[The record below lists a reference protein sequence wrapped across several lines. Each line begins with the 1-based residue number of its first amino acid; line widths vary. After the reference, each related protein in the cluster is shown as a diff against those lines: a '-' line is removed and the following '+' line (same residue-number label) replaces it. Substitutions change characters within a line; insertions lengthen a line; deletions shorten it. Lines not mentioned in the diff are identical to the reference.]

1 MTDLQNRLNVIMGKK
16 LEKLGLACEMM
27 TFVFE
32 EYALH
37 AQCLTRIIK
46 DQEILVTTGDYQNWD
61 GQCSKNNDEWYFVEK
76 YREDI
81 VGGKVLS
88 VEVSRIHDVRIE
100 LDNGVMIEA
109 LVSNGFSHFGEE
121 REQWR
126 FFEKGKDGV
135 PHLVVYGKS
144 IEMG

>member
-27 TFVFE
+27 TFGFE

-46 DQEILVTTGDYQNWD
+46 DQEILVTTGDYQSWD
-61 GQCSKNNDEWYFVEK
+61 GECSKNNDEWYFVEK
-76 YREDI
+76 YREKI
-81 VGGKVLS
+81 VVGKVLS
-88 VEVSRIHDVRIE
+88 VEVNRIHDVRIE

-126 FFEKGKDGV
+126 FFEKGKEGV
-135 PHLVVYGKS
+135 PDLVVYGKS
-144 IEMG
+144 IGME